1 VGPVSTHR
9 TILGTGRS
17 VLRLIPP
24 RGLINPDD
32 RPLIPPLAVVVF
44 LMSHKLH

>member
-1 VGPVSTHR
+1 
-9 TILGTGRS
+9 
-17 VLRLIPP
+17 
-24 RGLINPDD
+24 LINPDD